1 MVFIGSLNLP
11 LDYKVEIEPIDQ
23 IGDILNDE
31 NEIILVSQKFVITNE
46 NILSNTNLITKIRN
60 DIGIKYN
67 SENPLIF
74 STLLFKDVENLQN
87 FIYEQFLEMSIQHP
101 FNTGFN
107 NVTGLYGNIT
117 KKFHTH
123 ISNST
128 DGEIRFITNQ
138 STNNDLKNYNTY
150 IDKSGNL
157 YCYYSQGINP
167 AMVGS
172 GYRNVMDG
180 ISQNSLGVFIN
191 AASIVALKT
200 YIFASKNKEIIQ
212 EAGGSIFDA
221 ISAGATGAF
230 SSASTLSGLVTGA
243 GGGVIGGTVASY
255 LINKDH
261 LQQQTKIN
269 EDLITQLNDLKGLN
283 LDENGD
289 IINNAAYQNLTEA
302 EKLLLIDQIELLL
315 ITELEEERQ
324 LTIDQYNL
332 FGLLNVDSILN
343 YEKLLIPPLDG
354 FLNYNN
360 NEWIVS
366 NKLNYEKLSIPLK
379 DNIVTVL
386 ISSPITTEPL
396 INIDD
401 NYKYVRFNNST
412 ANQTIYS
419 IEFQEETEIQLLL
432 LDSTKYKTTSYF
444 NISGIVQIIVGQNG
458 SFSSFGDISTE
469 NGINYSFY
477 INNNIT
483 GISTSY
489 VNSVVIV
496 KYKYTKN
503 IIEIVPNIGYLNYK
517 ITGWEINDIEEI
529 IINNSNFL
537 NNKINTTSNFLNNKI
552 NTNSNLFDQRIR
564 LNLQVLNVLVDSQNE
579 LVFSINNLVNER
591 TNNILISQLQPPI
604 FPSST
609 YPILDPIVND
619 SLVLNYKFK
628 DNYLDSSGNESHLRN
643 FNTTFI
649 NENLTTSYINF
660 SNSSYLEIP
669 NSFNPYNTWNN
680 NFGITISIK
689 IRTTSCT
696 TWGRIID
703 FQPSLNSTAGILIA
717 RPGNENNLR
726 VQITNSIFRD
736 VPYTWDTNEWRHI
749 VFSISATG
757 IWSLY
762 INNINQNITPITQ
775 AIPNLGYNV
784 MYINRS
790 VYTGDGFW
798 TGQLEHLKIYKKVLS
813 LSEIGL
819 LFNGNEILPILFP
832 IIRNSTNK
840 SINFLNTGANIT
852 SYNIDFLE
860 DTICD
865 ILIVGGGGAG
875 GSGTNNGHE
884 SGGGGGGGVVFMVN
898 KVFKT
903 GTYKINVGKGGLGIG
918 GTVDGSTNGFSS
930 SITEF
935 NNVNKKYD
943 NIDLIGR
950 GGGAGAQGGN
960 FNGKTGGSGGG
971 GSHNQTNGG
980 LAIQGNTRWNG
991 SSYLP
996 GGYSGRK
1003 PIAGSRGGG
1012 GGGAT
1017 ESGDTD
1023 GIGQGG
1029 DGFSGYSGFNF
1040 MGNFGL
1046 DVGHNFFGE
1055 DNTYFGGGGGGAIPP
1070 TASYFPSQGGG
1081 GIPNTVLNVSA
1092 NFMSGLPNTGGGG
1105 AGSLSNGN
1113 ILGGNGG
1120 SGVVILRFRST
1131 KIINT
1136 ITSSIIYE
1144 NNLWRPKN
1152 SLWENINH
1160 DIFYNNGNVNING
1173 IENKFYKLFVG
1184 GNARCDGLDVM
1195 NNLNVY
1201 NNINVKTI
1209 NVSDN
1214 IIINRKMNNGSG
1226 DVTRLIF
1233 YANNQSGVFP
1243 ANGMALNFTTN
1254 SEHGPNSWTGADF
1267 LKVFPEE
1274 YIFNGLT
1281 YSILLQTQRSKSG
1294 DWWSEFWLKRN
1305 HLELRR
1311 RQADDG
1317 SVNECMF
1324 FFNITNGR
1332 LGIGNTSPGGVI
1344 HISSSFTNLDGFIT
1358 WVVLMNSN
1366 NAGGWAMCADNN
1378 NTWNLNLY
1386 WFAVTNSGGWA
1397 RIMAFENDISNR
1409 GTGGIFAFTGQHPV
1423 FINNI
1428 TYKDIDD
1435 KIGLIVCANNNDYIN
1450 INGKE
1455 ICRGNNAIS
1464 INESLPICS
1473 LCIKHK
1479 DKSCFGVI
1487 SYGEDPESRNQLNGR
1502 IRAYFEKELGDT
1514 RIYINSVGEGA
1525 LWVSNKNGNLESGD
1539 YITSSS
1545 IIGYGEKQDDDI
1557 LHNYTVAKIT
1567 MDCDFNPLFKPIKK
1581 IKKNYVDEIV
1591 YRVIIPLDKK
1601 DKIDRMN
1608 YNYIFDTETN
1618 FCYYDITVE
1627 KYNLL
1632 TEKVF
1637 FEWDINDKKLY
1648 SYLIKNS
1655 LLNDLE
1661 NDLIQWDDSIEYEYE
1676 YNIRYL
1682 DNENNII
1689 LKDTYDNLIS
1699 NNIICWIAAFVGCT
1713 YHCG

>member
-1 MVFIGSLNLP
+1 LNLP
-11 LDYKVEIEPIDQ
+11 IDYKVEIEPIDQ

-31 NEIILVSQKFVITNE
+31 NEIILVSQKFVITNK
-46 NILSNTNLITKIRN
+46 NILSNTDLITKIRN

-67 SENPLIF
+67 SINPLIF

-87 FIYEQFLEMSIQHP
+87 FIYEQFLEMTIQHP

-117 KKFHTH
+117 KKFHTY

-212 EAGGSIFDA
+212 EVGGSLFDA
-221 ISAGATGAF
+221 ISAGSTAAF

-255 LINKDH
+255 LINKDNS
-261 LQQQTKIN
+261 QQQAKIN

-283 LDENGD
+283 LDENGA
-289 IINNAAYQNLTEA
+289 IINNAAYQNLTEG

-315 ITELEEERQ
+315 ISELEEERQ
-324 LTIDQYNL
+324 LIIDQYNL

-343 YEKLLIPPLDG
+343 YEKLLIPSNDG

-366 NKLNYEKLSIPLK
+366 DKLNYEKLSIPLK
-379 DNIVTVL
+379 SLVT
-386 ISSPITTEPL
+386 IINMIPPITTELL

-401 NYKYVRFNNST
+401 NYKYVMFNNTT

-444 NISGIVQIIVGQNG
+444 NISGIVQIIVGKNG
-458 SFSSFGDISTE
+458 SFSSFGDISTST
-469 NGINYSFY
+469 GSNYSFY

-483 GISTSY
+483 GSSISYLSPQ
-489 VNSVVIV
+489 VIV
-496 KYKYTKN
+496 RYKFTKN

-517 ITGWEINDIEEI
+517 ITGWEINNIEEI
-529 IINNSNFL
+529 IINN
-537 NNKINTTSNFLNNKI
+537 SNFLNNKI

-591 TNNILISQLQPPI
+591 TNNILISQLQAPI

-628 DNYLDSSGNESHLRN
+628 DNYLDSSGNESHLTN

-649 NENLTTSYINF
+649 NENLTTSYVNF
-660 SNSSYLEIP
+660 ANSSYLEIP
-669 NSFNPYNTWNN
+669 NSFNLYDSWNS
-680 NFGITISIK
+680 NFGMTISFK
-689 IRTTSCT
+689 IRTTACT

-703 FQPSLNSTAGILIA
+703 FQPSLSTTTGLLIA
-717 RPGNENNLR
+717 RLGNDNTLR
-726 VQITNSIFRD
+726 IQSSGNTFAD
-736 VPYTWDTNEWRHI
+736 VPYTWDTNQWRHI
-749 VFSISATG
+749 VFSISSTG
-757 IWSLY
+757 VWRLF
-762 INNINQNITPITQ
+762 INNVNQNISRTFVL
-775 AIPNLGYNV
+775 PNSGYNV

-790 VYTGDGFW
+790 VYANDGFW
-798 TGQLEHLKIYKKVLS
+798 TGQLEHLKVYKKVLS
-813 LSEIGL
+813 VSEIGL

-1023 GIGQGG
+1023 GIGHGG

-1055 DNTYFGGGGGGAIPP
+1055 DNT
-1070 TASYFPSQGGG
+1070 
-1081 GIPNTVLNVSA
+1081 
-1092 NFMSGLPNTGGGG
+1092 
-1105 AGSLSNGN
+1105 
-1113 ILGGNGG
+1113 
-1120 SGVVILRFRST
+1120 
-1131 KIINT
+1131 
-1136 ITSSIIYE
+1136 
-1144 NNLWRPKN
+1144 
-1152 SLWENINH
+1152 
-1160 DIFYNNGNVNING
+1160 
-1173 IENKFYKLFVG
+1173 
-1184 GNARCDGLDVM
+1184 
-1195 NNLNVY
+1195 
-1201 NNINVKTI
+1201 
-1209 NVSDN
+1209 
-1214 IIINRKMNNGSG
+1214 
-1226 DVTRLIF
+1226 
-1233 YANNQSGVFP
+1233 
-1243 ANGMALNFTTN
+1243 
-1254 SEHGPNSWTGADF
+1254 
-1267 LKVFPEE
+1267 
-1274 YIFNGLT
+1274 
-1281 YSILLQTQRSKSG
+1281 
-1294 DWWSEFWLKRN
+1294 
-1305 HLELRR
+1305 
-1311 RQADDG
+1311 
-1317 SVNECMF
+1317 
-1324 FFNITNGR
+1324 
-1332 LGIGNTSPGGVI
+1332 
-1344 HISSSFTNLDGFIT
+1344 
-1358 WVVLMNSN
+1358 
-1366 NAGGWAMCADNN
+1366 
-1378 NTWNLNLY
+1378 
-1386 WFAVTNSGGWA
+1386 
-1397 RIMAFENDISNR
+1397 
-1409 GTGGIFAFTGQHPV
+1409 
-1423 FINNI
+1423 
-1428 TYKDIDD
+1428 
-1435 KIGLIVCANNNDYIN
+1435 
-1450 INGKE
+1450 
-1455 ICRGNNAIS
+1455 
-1464 INESLPICS
+1464 
-1473 LCIKHK
+1473 
-1479 DKSCFGVI
+1479 
-1487 SYGEDPESRNQLNGR
+1487 
-1502 IRAYFEKELGDT
+1502 
-1514 RIYINSVGEGA
+1514 
-1525 LWVSNKNGNLESGD
+1525 
-1539 YITSSS
+1539 
-1545 IIGYGEKQDDDI
+1545 
-1557 LHNYTVAKIT
+1557 
-1567 MDCDFNPLFKPIKK
+1567 
-1581 IKKNYVDEIV
+1581 
-1591 YRVIIPLDKK
+1591 
-1601 DKIDRMN
+1601 
-1608 YNYIFDTETN
+1608 
-1618 FCYYDITVE
+1618 
-1627 KYNLL
+1627 
-1632 TEKVF
+1632 
-1637 FEWDINDKKLY
+1637 
-1648 SYLIKNS
+1648 
-1655 LLNDLE
+1655 
-1661 NDLIQWDDSIEYEYE
+1661 
-1676 YNIRYL
+1676 
-1682 DNENNII
+1682 
-1689 LKDTYDNLIS
+1689 
-1699 NNIICWIAAFVGCT
+1699 
-1713 YHCG
+1713 